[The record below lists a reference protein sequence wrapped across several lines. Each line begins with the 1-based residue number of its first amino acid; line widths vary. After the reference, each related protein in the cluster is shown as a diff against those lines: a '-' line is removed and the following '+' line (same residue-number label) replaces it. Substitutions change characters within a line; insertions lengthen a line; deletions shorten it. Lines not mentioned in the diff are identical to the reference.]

1 MRSLVFL
8 PPPSLTSF
16 PTGSS
21 HSTLTTAFTIPSSHR
36 IPPPRVIADET
47 RPDPLANET
56 LQQVP
61 DSVDPHLENPI
72 TDQEESI
79 ALSQVLDAPQGVPL
93 EILHAHLFPTA
104 PDPNREGDDDSDTRR
119 DRKRVRIRS
128 PVLVIETPERQRAS
142 RQRAIETRNSRS
154 NHNGEQDSTGEDA
167 SAGDDVDKSRV
178 VVEDDSFEEV
188 EQQGQDGDTSTI
200 VDALFPPAVL
210 ADETT
215 NASDSLRIAS
225 RNDTSAA
232 SGDALDAQPDLDTV
246 HDVSLLAGIPAFGEA
261 SKLGP
266 ATSLSRD
273 RLIPSAVAQTEA
285 EDSNSASSLLIKP
298 PIPAAIPAQTCR
310 FTFFSKRP
318 SLAPTCVTSDAVHDH
333 VELPATNPTQPHID
347 AAHQS
352 VNITQPPKVATRE
365 RLGDSSIHQ
374 TLPTLNDFPASF
386 DSHPYHPHTLPPADE
401 SHSIQPPPTLH
412 FNLTSITPVAQ
423 ILANPMQFLTHGSG
437 GVPRS
442 GVGGVSSRVNLLVVV
457 KEVGEVQSVRNRFPV
472 DAPPSRSRS
481 STAFT
486 PNNKRSEMRSGMS
499 SAFRAA
505 AAATSHK
512 PDTPHTDGRTL
523 RATLLVMD
531 GRMSSIPRLVDTQSL
546 GGEWSLVEEVEER
559 SLFQV
564 VLWGDMVRQWIVGDQ
579 DPDGSDS
586 FLRSTTGAAS
596 TLAPTALRPG
606 DVISLTNLNLSRST
620 SIPQKRLGTHPHP
633 SHKPTLIAHAS
644 SINTSAIE
652 LCYRTQVDT
661 SRDAWRN
668 FDSAVEAF
676 DLKSRRVGE
685 LGRLWRASRS
695 R

>member
-8 PPPSLTSF
+8 PPPALTSF
-16 PTGSS
+16 PSGSS

-36 IPPPRVIADET
+36 APIPRVIADET
-47 RPDPLANET
+47 RIDPPAEET

-61 DSVDPHLENPI
+61 DSVDPHLANPI
-72 TDQEESI
+72 SDQEESI
-79 ALSQVLDAPQGVPL
+79 ATSQVLDAPHGVPW
-93 EILHAHLFPTA
+93 EILHAHLLPTA
-104 PDPNREGDDDSDTRR
+104 PDSNKEGGNESDVRR

-142 RQRAIETRNSRS
+142 RQRTIGTRNSGS
-154 NHNGEQDSTGEDA
+154 HHDGEQDYIGEGA

-178 VVEDDSFEEV
+178 VVEDDSFEAI
-188 EQQGQDGDTSTI
+188 EQQGQDGDTSSS
-200 VDALFPPAVL
+200 VDASFPPAVL

-215 NASDSLRIAS
+215 NASDSGRNAYRSETSDAS
-225 RNDTSAA
+225 NRSNRRL
-232 SGDALDAQPDLDTV
+232 GAQPDLEAA
-246 HDVSLLAGIPAFGEA
+246 HNISLLRGIPASEA
-261 SKLGP
+261 ASRSAP
-266 ATSLSRD
+266 ATSFSRD
-273 RLIPSAVAQTEA
+273 RSIPLAVTEA

-318 SLAPTCVTSDAVHDH
+318 SLAPTCVTSDAVQDH
-333 VELPATNPTQPHID
+333 VELPTTNPTQPHID

-365 RLGDSSIHQ
+365 RLGESSIHQ

-442 GVGGVSSRVNLLVVV
+442 AVGGVSSRVNLLVVV
-457 KEVGEVQSVRNRFPV
+457 KEVGEVQLVRNRFPV
-472 DAPPSRSRS
+472 DAPPPRNRS

-512 PDTPHTDGRTL
+512 PDTSHTDGRTL

-546 GGEWSLVEEVEER
+546 GGEWNLVEEVEER

-564 VLWGDMVRQWIVGDQ
+564 VLWGDMVRQWIIGDQ

-633 SHKPTLIAHAS
+633 SHKPTLIAHSS

-676 DLKSRRVGE
+676 DLRSRRVGE
-685 LGRLWRASRS
+685 LGRLWKASR
-695 R
+695 